1 MATLHI
7 TEFSTLPR
15 DANGNTLQIGKMTT
29 DTATQVV
36 TYTTSTQSTAF
47 AADTRYIRV
56 ISSAAAHLAF
66 GTNPTATA
74 NDPWVPAS
82 TAEFFAVNAADELAA
97 YDGTS

>member
-15 DANGNTLQIGKMTT
+15 DANGNVLQIGLMPN
-29 DTATQVV
+29 ATQVV
-36 TYTTSTQSTAF
+36 TYTTSTQSVAF
-47 AADTRYIRV
+47 AASTRYIRV

-74 NDPWVPAS
+74 LDPWVPGS
-82 TAEFFAVNAADELAA
+82 TAEFFAVTPSHELAA
-97 YDGTS
+97 YDGSS

>member
-15 DANGNTLQIGKMTT
+15 DANGNTLQIGKMP
-29 DTATQVV
+29 ASTQVV

-74 NDPWVPAS
+74 LDPWVPAS
-82 TAEFFAVNAADELAA
+82 TAEFFAVTPAHELAA